1 MTDKEWTSTG
11 IAKLF
16 KGSGKLKN
24 RQVLF
29 SAEEK
34 GEIPKA
40 SRISRGSTQV
50 RVWNQSQLPEIG
62 KKFGFLESPKDQQV
76 ISIYTSKGGVL
87 KSTFAHNLG
96 RVLAINGIKVL
107 LIGLDIQLSLTEAIM
122 PAIAIDTIED
132 IDNEIYGLYHYFFEN
147 VPIEKII
154 LHTELPTLDYIPE
167 TPELNA
173 LEKSLRNEN
182 RREYFIKDR
191 LLPKLSD
198 YEVIIL
204 DNSPHWSCLIENS
217 LAASNHVISPIGCE
231 INSYRALNQHNT
243 FIDAYKKNMHIKWDN
258 FILLPT
264 LLEKTKLSQ
273 QIYGAY
279 LNEHPNEVIA
289 TPVRRAVTGHEASLL
304 GISVIEHDPVSS
316 LASDYY
322 DIIQAIWPRIIKK
335 SVQRQSIEKSEIINK
350 TNAIA
355 MEA

>member
-1 MTDKEWTSTG
+1 MSDEKEWTSTS

-16 KGSGKLKN
+16 KHSNKLKN

-29 SAEEK
+29 NAEEK

-40 SRISRGSTQV
+40 ARISRGSTQV
-50 RVWNQSQLPEIG
+50 RIWKPSQLPEIG
-62 KKFGFLESPKDQQV
+62 KKFGFLEPTTSQQI

-96 RVLAINGIKVL
+96 RLLAINGIKVL
-107 LIGLDIQLSLTEAIM
+107 LIGLDIQLSITEAIL
-122 PAIAIDTIED
+122 PTIAVDSLED
-132 IDNEIYGLYHYFFEN
+132 INNEIYGLYHYFYEN
-147 VPIEKII
+147 IPLKKII

-182 RREYFIKDR
+182 RREYFLKDKLIPR
-191 LLPKLSD
+191 LSEYD
-198 YEVIIL
+198 VIVF

-217 LAASNHVISPIGCE
+217 LACSNHIISPIGCE
-231 INSYRALNQHNT
+231 INSYRALSQHIS
-243 FIDAYKKNMHIKWDN
+243 FIEAFKENMHLNWDN

-279 LNEHPNEVIA
+279 LTEYPKEVIA
-289 TPVRRAVTGHEASLL
+289 TPIRRAVTGHEASLL
-304 GISVIEHDPVSS
+304 GISVIEHDPTST
-316 LASDYY
+316 LALDYF
-322 DIIQAIWPRIIKK
+322 DIIQTIWPRIVDNQHKQEKID
-335 SVQRQSIEKSEIINK
+335 SIHK
-350 TNAIA
+350 TAPNLA

>member
-1 MTDKEWTSTG
+1 MAEKEKEWTSTR
-11 IAKLF
+11 IEKLF
-16 KGSGKLKN
+16 KSSNKLKS

-29 SAEEK
+29 NAEEK

-40 SRISRGSTQV
+40 SRTSRGSTQV
-50 RVWNQSQLPEIG
+50 RVWEPRQLPEIG
-62 KKFGFLESPKDQQV
+62 RKFGFLEPPASQQI

-122 PAIAIDTIED
+122 PAISVDSLEEIN
-132 IDNEIYGLYHYFFEN
+132 NEIYGLYHYFYGN
-147 VPIEKII
+147 TPLKKII
-154 LHTELPTLDYIPE
+154 QHTELPTLDYIPE

-191 LLPKLSD
+191 LIQKLGN
-198 YEVIIL
+198 YEIIIF
-204 DNSPHWSCLIENS
+204 DNSPHWSCLIENA
-217 LAASNHVISPIGCE
+217 LAASNHIISPIGCE
-231 INSYRALNQHNT
+231 INSYRALTQHIA
-243 FIDAYKKNMHIKWDN
+243 FIKAYKENMNIQWEN

-279 LNEHPNEVIA
+279 LTDYAKEVIA
-289 TPVRRAVTGHEASLL
+289 TPIRRAVTGHEASLL
-304 GISVIEHDPVSS
+304 GISVIEHDISSS
-316 LASDYY
+316 LASDYF
-322 DIIQAIWPRIIKK
+322 DIIQAIWPRVTKK
-335 SVQRQSIEKSEIINK
+335 LPLDKHDTLAKASLS
-350 TNAIA
+350 AL
-355 MEA
+355 EA

>member
-1 MTDKEWTSTG
+1 MAEREWTSTG

-16 KGSGKLKN
+16 KSSGKLKN

-29 SAEEK
+29 TAEEK

-50 RVWNQSQLPEIG
+50 RVWTQSQLPEIG
-62 KKFGFLESPKDQQV
+62 KKFGFLEAPDTQQI

-122 PAIAIDTIED
+122 PAIAVDNLEEIDD
-132 IDNEIYGLYHYFFEN
+132 EIYGLYHYFYEGI
-147 VPIEKII
+147 PIDKII

-191 LLPKLSD
+191 LIPKLQNYD
-198 YEVIIL
+198 VIIF

-231 INSYRALNQHNT
+231 INSYRALNQHNA

-289 TPVRRAVTGHEASLL
+289 TPVRRGVTGHEASLL
-304 GISVIEHDPVSS
+304 GISVIEHDPISS
-316 LASDYY
+316 LASDYF
-322 DIIQAIWPRIIKK
+322 DIIQTIWPRIIKK
-335 SVQRQSIEKSEIINK
+335 AIPKSVIAREAIVNQMNS
-350 TNAIA
+350 IA
-355 MEA
+355 MEG

>member
-1 MTDKEWTSTG
+1 MADNKWTSTE

-16 KGSGKLKN
+16 KSSNKLKN

-29 SAEEK
+29 TAEDK

-40 SRISRGSTQV
+40 SRISRGTTQV
-50 RVWNQSQLPEIG
+50 RVWSPSQLPDIG
-62 KKFGFLESPKDQQV
+62 RKFGFLEQPSTQQV
-76 ISIYTSKGGVL
+76 ISVYTSKGGVL

-96 RVLAINGIKVL
+96 RVLAINGISVL

-122 PAIAIDTIED
+122 PTIAVDTIED
-132 IDNEIYGLYHYFFEN
+132 INNDIYGLYHYFYEN
-147 VPIEKII
+147 TPLEKII
-154 LHTELPTLDYIPE
+154 SHTELPTLDYIAE

-173 LEKSLRNEN
+173 LEKALRNEN

-191 LLPKLSD
+191 LMTKLKKYD
-198 YEVIIL
+198 VIIF
-204 DNSPHWSCLIENS
+204 DNSPHWSCLIENA
-217 LAASNHVISPIGCE
+217 LASSNHVISPIGCE
-231 INSYRALNQHNT
+231 INSYRALTQHIA
-243 FIDAYKKNMHIKWDN
+243 FIEAYKKNMHINWDN

-264 LLEKTKLSQ
+264 LLEKSKLSQ

-279 LNEHPNEVIA
+279 LNEYPNEVIE

-316 LASDYY
+316 ASDYF
-322 DIIQAIWPRIIKK
+322 DIIQTIWPRIIKK
-335 SVQRQSIEKSEIINK
+335 RSIENLEATTKEKNV
-350 TNAIA
+350 IA